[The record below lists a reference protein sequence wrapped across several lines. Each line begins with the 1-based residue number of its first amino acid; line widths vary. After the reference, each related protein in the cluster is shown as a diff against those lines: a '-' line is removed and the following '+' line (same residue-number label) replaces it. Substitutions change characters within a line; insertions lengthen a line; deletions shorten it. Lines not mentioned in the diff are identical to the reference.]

1 MRITPII
8 AIVILAACSST
19 AETAPTTVATTT
31 APPTTVAAATTA
43 APSTTA
49 AVTMSRD
56 TYLAVD
62 NCIDSLSLL
71 TNLDRQDGRP
81 ISIDEEIEACD
92 PAIDQ
97 LEADRLGDTALAEEL
112 GWRRLDA
119 SLLALK
125 ILRGEATEEETKA
138 FDGRYV
144 KTSTKLRELLDELYA
159 A

>member
-8 AIVILAACSST
+8 AIVLLAGCSST
-19 AETAPTTVATTT
+19 TETAPTTVATTT
-31 APPTTVAAATTA
+31 PPPTTVATTTPA

-56 TYLAVD
+56 TYIAVD

-81 ISIDEEIEACD
+81 ISIDEEKAACD
-92 PAIDQ
+92 AAIDQ
-97 LEADRLGDTALAEEL
+97 LEADRLGDTPLAEAL
-112 GWRRLDA
+112 MFRGLDA

-125 ILRGEATEEETKA
+125 ILQGTATEADTKE
-138 FDGRYV
+138 FDGQYV
-144 KTSTKLRELLDELYA
+144 ETSTKLRELLDELYA